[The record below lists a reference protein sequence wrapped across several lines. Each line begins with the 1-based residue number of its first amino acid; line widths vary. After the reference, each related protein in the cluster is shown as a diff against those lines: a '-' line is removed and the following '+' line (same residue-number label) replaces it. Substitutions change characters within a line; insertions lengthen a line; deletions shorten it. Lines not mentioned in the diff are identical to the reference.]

1 MFVAVAFAA
10 VAAAVLFGSVTT
22 NADVNQ
28 LIRTQRSDAARATA
42 VAAAVAYDHGGW
54 RRADLNALTRLVTEA
69 GAGVQLTNIAG
80 QVVHASPGFADYRA
94 GTQIGRPVTVRGR
107 QVGFVDLR
115 FGHTGLAA
123 DLEHF
128 QSQRWHAWISAAGV
142 AGVIAL
148 IAALF
153 VSLRITVSVDRLI
166 QTARARGRGEPDARA
181 GHVGGFGEIQEL
193 AEAFDE
199 MADASDEQDK
209 LRRNFVAD
217 IAHELRTPIAVLQA
231 GLEAT
236 FDGLAGSTA
245 EDLGSLRDEVLRL
258 ARMVDDL
265 QRLASAEAAVL
276 QLMPVPADLAAI
288 AQAAADRLA
297 DSFDAAGITLLRR
310 LAKVQV
316 LCDQRRI
323 QEVTTNLL
331 TNALKFTPSGGIVI
345 LETGPQKQDKEQDQD
360 KEQALL
366 RVSDTGIGIPAED
379 LPRVSDRFFRS
390 QRSAGIAGSGIG
402 LTIAAEIVRAHHGT
416 MDIASKPESGTQVT
430 VTLPAASPEGVGTG
444 HTGHARRRLAKPR
457 ASEDPRM

>member
-1 MFVAVAFAA
+1 M
-10 VAAAVLFGSVTT
+10 
-22 NADVNQ
+22 
-28 LIRTQRSDAARATA
+28 
-42 VAAAVAYDHGGW
+42 
-54 RRADLNALTRLVTEA
+54 
-69 GAGVQLTNIAG
+69 AG
-80 QVVHASPGFADYRA
+80 QVIHASPGFVRYRA
-94 GTQIGRPVTVRGR
+94 ETELSRPVTVRGR
-107 QVGFVDLR
+107 QVGSVTIR

-123 DLEHF
+123 DIEQF
-128 QSQRWHAWISAAGV
+128 QAQRWGAWISAAGV

-153 VSLRITVSVDRLI
+153 VSLRITASVDRLI
-166 QTARARGRGEPDARA
+166 KTARARGRGEPDARA
-181 GHVGGFGEIQEL
+181 GDVGGFGEIQEL

-310 LAKVQV
+310 LTEVQV

-331 TNALKFTPSGGIVI
+331 TNALETTPSGGIVV
-345 LETGPQKQDKEQDQD
+345 LET
-360 KEQALL
+360 A
-366 RVSDTGIGIPAED
+366 V
-379 LPRVSDRFFRS
+379 
-390 QRSAGIAGSGIG
+390 
-402 LTIAAEIVRAHHGT
+402 
-416 MDIASKPESGTQVT
+416 
-430 VTLPAASPEGVGTG
+430 
-444 HTGHARRRLAKPR
+444 
-457 ASEDPRM
+457 

>member
-1 MFVAVAFAA
+1 
-10 VAAAVLFGSVTT
+10 
-22 NADVNQ
+22 
-28 LIRTQRSDAARATA
+28 
-42 VAAAVAYDHGGW
+42 
-54 RRADLNALTRLVTEA
+54 
-69 GAGVQLTNIAG
+69 
-80 QVVHASPGFADYRA
+80 
-94 GTQIGRPVTVRGR
+94 
-107 QVGFVDLR
+107 
-115 FGHTGLAA
+115 
-123 DLEHF
+123 
-128 QSQRWHAWISAAGV
+128 
-142 AGVIAL
+142 
-148 IAALF
+148 
-153 VSLRITVSVDRLI
+153 
-166 QTARARGRGEPDARA
+166 
-181 GHVGGFGEIQEL
+181 
-193 AEAFDE
+193 

-276 QLMPVPADLAAI
+276 QLMPMPADLAGI

-345 LETGPQKQDKEQDQD
+345 LETGPQDQD
-360 KEQALL
+360 EDQALL

-390 QRSAGIAGSGIG
+390 QRTAGIAGSGIG
-402 LTIAAEIVRAHHGT
+402 LTIATEIVRAHHGT
-416 MDIASKPESGTQVT
+416 MDIVSKPESGTQVT
-430 VTLPAASPEGVGTG
+430 VMLPAASPQVSRAGL
-444 HTGHARRRLAKPR
+444 TGHARRRPAKPR
-457 ASEDPRM
+457 ASDDPKI